1 MLSDVPFPY
10 RGSNENWSKAA
21 FDEAKVDAE
30 GSNVTRRLAAVLA
43 ADVVAY
49 SRLMEVDEAGTL
61 ARLKAIRL
69 ELIDPAIATCKGR
82 IIKTTGDGMLVE
94 FQSVTE
100 ALRCAVD
107 FQERMARRNRD
118 MPAART
124 LLYRIGINLG
134 DVIVEEGD
142 IFGDGVNLAA
152 RLEAMAE
159 PGGICIS
166 AAVRD
171 QVGDRL
177 SVGYEDLGEQHVKNI
192 ARPIRVYKVL
202 LNEKTTQTPANGAAP
217 AHAASPVSARKPS
230 IAVLPFVNMSG
241 DAEQEFFADGLT
253 EDIITEL
260 SRFRDL
266 LVISR
271 NAVFVHKGKPVKA
284 QEIAREFGVDYV
296 VEGSVRKAADRVRV
310 TVQVIDGET
319 ETHIWAERYDRK
331 LEDIFAIQDEVTSS
345 ICATLFGRVEAA
357 RHDRVARRPT
367 ENMAAYEWV
376 LAGKILHH
384 RSNREANA
392 EALRMLDRAIALDPK
407 YAHAHAWKACVTGQA
422 WLNGWCTDF
431 EATLQLITT
440 ELDTALALDANDAD
454 VHRILAALKLNF
466 NEHDKAMYHQE
477 RALSLNPNSD
487 LIVVQQGELLTW
499 LGRPNEGID
508 WIRRAMRLNP
518 YHPQRFWSHLG
529 RAHYTARSYADAID
543 SLSKLTTADHT
554 HHALMA
560 ASSAQLGDQVAAGAH
575 AREVLLRQPDFRV
588 SAYMQTLHYRQQPD
602 TDHVCDGL
610 LKAGLPE

>member
-1 MLSDVPFPY
+1 M
-10 RGSNENWSKAA
+10 E
-21 FDEAKVDAE
+21 EANLE
-30 GSNVTRRLAAVLA
+30 RRLAAVLA
-43 ADVVAY
+43 ADVVGY

-61 ARLKAIRL
+61 ARLKTVRL
-69 ELIDPAIATCKGR
+69 ELIDPAITKCKGR

-118 MPAART
+118 MPASRT

-134 DVIVEEGD
+134 DVIVEGDD
-142 IFGDGVNLAA
+142 IFGDGVNVAA
-152 RLEAMAE
+152 RLEGIAE

-177 SVGYEDLGEQHVKNI
+177 EVAYEDLGEQQVKNI
-192 ARPIRVYKVL
+192 NRPVHVFKVVVDG
-202 LNEKTTQTPANGAAP
+202 QTPHVAGV
-217 AHAASPVSARKPS
+217 ASIAQPTQQKDARKPS
-230 IAVLPFVNMSG
+230 IAVLPFINMSG

-260 SRFRDL
+260 SRFREL

-284 QEIAREFGVDYV
+284 QQIAREFGVDYV

-310 TVQVIDGET
+310 TVQLIDGET

-345 ICATLFGRVEAA
+345 ISATLFGRVEAA
-357 RHDRVARRPT
+357 RHDRAQRKPT
-367 ENMAAYEWV
+367 GNMAAYECL
-376 LAGKILHH
+376 LAGKVLHH
-384 RSNREANA
+384 WSNRDANTK
-392 EALRMLDRAIALDPK
+392 ALHMLDRAIELDPK

-422 WLNGWCTDF
+422 WLHGWCEDADASLLTIGN
-431 EATLQLITT
+431 ELQ
-440 ELDTALALDANDAD
+440 TALSLDDNDAD
-454 VHRILAALKLNF
+454 VHRVLAALKLNF
-466 NEHDKAMYHQE
+466 NEHDKALYHQQ

-487 LIVVQQGELLTW
+487 LIVVQQGEVLTW
-499 LGRPNEGID
+499 LGRPEEGIE

-518 YHPQRFWSHLG
+518 YHPERFWSHLG
-529 RAHYTARSYADAID
+529 RAQYTARHYADAIA
-543 SLSKLTTADHT
+543 SYSKLTAPDAAQ
-554 HHALMA
+554 HAFMA
-560 ASSAQLGDQVAAGAH
+560 ASSAQLGDRVAAAAH
-575 AREVLLRQPDFRV
+575 VGEVLRRQPAFTI
-588 SAYMQTLHYRQQPD
+588 SGHLKTLHYRQAAD
-602 TDHVCDGL
+602 NEHMRDGL